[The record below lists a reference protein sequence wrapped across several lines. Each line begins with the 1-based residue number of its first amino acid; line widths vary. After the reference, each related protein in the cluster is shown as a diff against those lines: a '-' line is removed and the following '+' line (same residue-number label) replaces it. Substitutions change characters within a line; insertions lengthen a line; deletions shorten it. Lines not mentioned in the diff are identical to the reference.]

1 MHSSAIGG
9 HSGIQATYH
18 RMKALFY
25 WKRLKQEVEDFV
37 KQSLVCKL
45 AKYMNTL
52 PPGLLQ
58 PLPIPQG
65 AWQDISMDFIEG
77 LPLSE
82 GFNVILV
89 IVDRFTKYAHFI
101 PIRHPFSATTIAK
114 AVFDNVV
121 KLHGLTK
128 TIVSDRDKV
137 FTRTFWKELFSL
149 MGTQLMMSFAY
160 LPQIDG
166 QIERVNQC
174 LEMYLRCAAYET
186 PKKSKS

>member
-1 MHSSAIGG
+1 
-9 HSGIQATYH
+9 
-18 RMKALFY
+18 
-25 WKRLKQEVEDFV
+25 
-37 KQSLVCKL
+37 
-45 AKYMNTL
+45 
-52 PPGLLQ
+52 
-58 PLPIPQG
+58 
-65 AWQDISMDFIEG
+65 MDFIEG

>member
-1 MHSSAIGG
+1 
-9 HSGIQATYH
+9 
-18 RMKALFY
+18 MKALFY
-25 WKRLKQEVEDFV
+25 WKGLKQEVEDFV